1 MARETQNHV
10 NLNAPE
16 LDLSPGGR
24 GRVLRGMGLAVA
36 EKGYSATTIADVAR
50 HARISKRTFYEH
62 FPDKETCF
70 LAAYQAGNGW
80 IMRGIEEAA
89 QRSGSLDDKVRA
101 TTEAYF
107 AALAASPDITRTFM
121 VEIQTAGE
129 RALKARRETNSHFAR
144 LIHDLYAE
152 GTGDDPPVE
161 LSVEMSEALAGA
173 FRELALVAIEKRELG
188 DGKYVDAGCDLVYAV
203 VKSSR

>member
-1 MARETQNHV
+1 
-10 NLNAPE
+10 
-16 LDLSPGGR
+16 
-24 GRVLRGMGLAVA
+24 MGLAVA
-36 EKGYSATTIADVAR
+36 EKGYAATTIADVAR

-80 IMRGIEEAA
+80 IMQGIEQAA
-89 QRSGSLDDKVRA
+89 QRSGSLNDKVRA

-129 RALKARRETNSHFAR
+129 RALKSRRETNNRFAR

-152 GTGDDPPVE
+152 GAGADPPVE
-161 LSVEMSEALAGA
+161 LSAEISQALAGA
-173 FRELALVAIEKRELG
+173 FRELALVAIEKGELG
-188 DGKYVDAGCDLVYAV
+188 EGKYVDAGCDLVYAV
-203 VKSSR
+203 VKNSR